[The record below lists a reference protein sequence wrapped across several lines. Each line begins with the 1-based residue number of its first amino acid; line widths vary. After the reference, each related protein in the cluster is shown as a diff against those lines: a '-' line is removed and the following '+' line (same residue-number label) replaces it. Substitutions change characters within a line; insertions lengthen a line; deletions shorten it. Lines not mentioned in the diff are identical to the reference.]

1 MFEVL
6 ISLLPSVLLEG
17 LILGFV
23 YAMIAL
29 GYTMVYGVLEL
40 INFAHSEI
48 FMSGAVAGAE
58 TFILLKGTIAN
69 PYLLLLV
76 AIIIGGAV
84 AAFVSVSVERLAY
97 RPLRKRGTTN
107 RLVPLITAIGASFF
121 LQDLVRLIEGLWN
134 NAFYRRYPT
143 FDAFERTYNLPVWL
157 GDIVIILSL
166 FTFFFAIVYLIYW
179 VGVRLARAKQKHPTR
194 NTLYALSGLSILF
207 TVLFSLKYREVLTT
221 DMGLSI
227 QMKSLLVIVVSLAML
242 FGLNWLVNKTK
253 LGVAIRAVAQ
263 DAQTASLMGINPDVI
278 ISRTFLIGGF
288 LGGVAGVLF
297 GLLYTLVHPYVGFIP
312 GIKAFTAA
320 VLGGIG
326 NITGAAVGGLV
337 LGMLEMLGGTY
348 LTFLTNGAM
357 GTEYKDIL
365 AFVILIL
372 ILLFRP
378 QGILGQQVGEKV

>member
-1 MFEVL
+1 MLEIL
-6 ISLLPSVLLEG
+6 IQLLPSVLLEG

-48 FMSGAVAGAE
+48 FMAGAVAGAE
-58 TFILLKGTIAN
+58 TFILLKGVIAN
-69 PYLLLLV
+69 PFLLLALALLIGGTVAAVV
-76 AIIIGGAV
+76 AIL
-84 AAFVSVSVERLAY
+84 VERLAY

-107 RLVPLITAIGASFF
+107 RLVPLITAIGVSFF
-121 LQDLVRLIEGLWN
+121 LQDLVRLIEGLWH
-134 NAFYRRYPT
+134 NAFYRRYPS
-143 FDAFERTYNLPVWL
+143 FAVFEATYNLPNWIGVITIALTVWVGFWVL
-157 GDIVIILSL
+157 AYFGDWLLRRFKNRAPAKGRTLSL
-166 FTFFFAIVYLIYW
+166 VAAGLTLVFLFLYRHVVFADL
-179 VGVRLARAKQKHPTR
+179 GMT
-194 NTLYALSGLSILF
+194 
-207 TVLFSLKYREVLTT
+207 
-221 DMGLSI
+221 I
-227 QMKSLLVIVVSLAML
+227 QMKSILVIVVSLAML
-242 FGLNWLVNKTK
+242 YGLNWLVHKTK
-253 LGVAIRAVAQ
+253 LGIAIRAVAQ
-263 DAQTASLMGINPDVI
+263 DAQTASLMGIDPDVI
-278 ISRTFLIGGF
+278 VSRTFLIGGF

-365 AFVILIL
+365 AFMILIF

-378 QGILGQQVGEKV
+378 QGIIGQQLGEKV

>member
-1 MFEVL
+1 MLDVL
-6 ISLLPSVLLEG
+6 IQLLPSVLLEG

-48 FMSGAVAGAE
+48 FMAGAIAGAE
-58 TFILLKGTIAN
+58 TFILLKSVVPNAFV
-69 PYLLLLV
+69 LLTLAVLIGGGVAALV
-76 AIIIGGAV
+76 AIL
-84 AAFVSVSVERLAY
+84 VERLAY

-107 RLVPLITAIGASFF
+107 RLVPLITAIGGSFF
-121 LQDLVRLIEGLWN
+121 LQDLARLIEGLWH

-143 FDAFERTYNLPVWL
+143 FSVFEKSYTIPNLIGYL
-157 GDIVIILSL
+157 VIAITLL
-166 FTFFFAIVYLIYW
+166 VFFWVLIYFFDW
-179 VGVRLARAKQKHPTR
+179 LYKTLAKGKAGLGSRTRWYAAAALTLLFLVLYRAIIFADLGMT
-194 NTLYALSGLSILF
+194 
-207 TVLFSLKYREVLTT
+207 
-221 DMGLSI
+221 I
-227 QMKSLLVIVVSLAML
+227 QMKSILVIVVSLAML
-242 FGLNWLVNKTK
+242 YGLNWLVHKTK
-253 LGVAIRAVAQ
+253 LGIAIRAVAQ
-263 DAQTASLMGINPDVI
+263 DMQTAALMGIDPDTI

-348 LTFLTNGAM
+348 LTFLTDGAM

-365 AFVILIL
+365 AFAILIF

-378 QGILGQQVGEKV
+378 QGIIGQQLGEKV

>member
-1 MFEVL
+1 LLEIL
-6 ISLLPSVLLEG
+6 IQLLPSVLLEG

-58 TFILLKGTIAN
+58 VFILLKGVIGN
-69 PYLLLLV
+69 PFILLAL
-76 AIIIGGAV
+76 AILIGGAV
-84 AAFVSVSVERLAY
+84 AAIVAILVERLAY

-107 RLVPLITAIGASFF
+107 RLVPLITAIGVSFF
-121 LQDLVRLIEGLWN
+121 LQDLVRLIEGLWH
-134 NAFYRRYPT
+134 NAFYRRYPSFSVFEAT
-143 FDAFERTYNLPVWL
+143 YTLPNWIGVITILATLWLAFWVIEYTIDWLLRLFFKKKPASGRT
-157 GDIVIILSL
+157 
-166 FTFFFAIVYLIYW
+166 
-179 VGVRLARAKQKHPTR
+179 
-194 NTLYALSGLSILF
+194 LSILAAVF
-207 TVLFSLKYREVLTT
+207 TLIFTYFYRHAIFT
-221 DMGLSI
+221 DLGMTI
-227 QMKSLLVIVVSLAML
+227 QMKSILVIVVSLAML
-242 FGLNWLVNKTK
+242 YGLNWLVHKTK
-253 LGVAIRAVAQ
+253 LGIAIRAVAQ
-263 DAQTASLMGINPDVI
+263 DAQTASLMGIDPDVI
-278 ISRTFLIGGF
+278 VSRTFLIGGF

-365 AFVILIL
+365 AFLIL
-372 ILLFRP
+372 IF
-378 QGILGQQVGEKV
+378 